1 MMKLFYIYRVK
12 LILYIMFIFL
22 LPESSI
28 SQDKIITD
36 NVQLHITADRPGA
49 LVYLNKEKKGIIGK
63 EGSIIIN
70 IQEGSY
76 HLFIEKPINES
87 IFSYSASRDII
98 VRNYSSM
105 SFNIKL
111 IYGLN
116 QNKKLHFEKDRQ
128 AIINKGISRLTMVN
142 IPEGMFTMGS
152 DSISIEQPIH
162 KVNVPAFKIS
172 KNPVTF
178 ALFDLYVIDT
188 DHHLPDDSGWGRNDR
203 PVINVSWD
211 DTQKF
216 IKWLNKMSNSKVP
229 FRLPTEIE
237 WEYAARADTK
247 TKYWWGDDLGSN
259 NANCYAC
266 GSQWDN
272 KKTAP
277 VGSFNENPFGLN
289 DMSGNVFNWI
299 QDCWNVSYNGAPEDG
314 LPWLEGNCQ
323 YHVLRGGSWFSN
335 PKYLRPDKRHKSSYK
350 HRHNEF
356 GFRLAQDR

>member
-12 LILYIMFIFL
+12 LILYVMFIFL

-98 VRNYSSM
+98 VRNNSSM

-128 AIINKGISRLTMVN
+128 AIINKAISRLTMIN
-142 IPEGMFTMGS
+142 IPEGMFIMGS

-172 KNPVTF
+172 KNQVTF

-188 DHHLPDDSGWGRNDR
+188 DHHYLMIPDGDEM
-203 PVINVSWD
+203 I
-211 DTQKF
+211 
-216 IKWLNKMSNSKVP
+216 VP
-229 FRLPTEIE
+229 
-237 WEYAARADTK
+237 
-247 TKYWWGDDLGSN
+247 
-259 NANCYAC
+259 
-266 GSQWDN
+266 
-272 KKTAP
+272 
-277 VGSFNENPFGLN
+277 
-289 DMSGNVFNWI
+289 
-299 QDCWNVSYNGAPEDG
+299 
-314 LPWLEGNCQ
+314 
-323 YHVLRGGSWFSN
+323 
-335 PKYLRPDKRHKSSYK
+335 
-350 HRHNEF
+350 
-356 GFRLAQDR
+356 